1 MSEVDQAPPPQPRS
15 GIARRG
21 GARDRSVDRRSDRAA
36 GDAERIDQ
44 RHNIGNSPSMVSAPA
59 APRSFFQQAGAR
71 QIVAERRPCQDLPA
85 LERAARLMDRNKP
98 VGAASRW

>member
-21 GARDRSVDRRSDRAA
+21 GARDRSADRRSDRAA

-44 RHNIGNSPSMVSAPA
+44 CSPSMVSAPA

-71 QIVAERRPCQDLPA
+71 QILAERWPCQDLPA
-85 LERAARLMDRNKP
+85 PSEPPITWTGTKR
-98 VGAASRW
+98 VGARSQW